1 VNTNL
6 RDAIQARDAAAEITE
21 LAGKIIKLE
30 AAVSKSSP
38 AADELATLRQAAAAA
53 ALEWDGESDL
63 PRVDHKREA
72 QLRDEIESFESSKRS
87 AQEAIK
93 VLADRKGA
101 AHRAH
106 AEANKRAELAAMAQL
121 LTEEGPK
128 LDAAVRETAQA
139 YVNANELRTRFRGF
153 ILEQANRHGDS
164 ELNLRVEHSN
174 ILFETPVGV
183 ADLTD
188 LNARLAQ
195 LLTASEA

>member
-1 VNTNL
+1 
-6 RDAIQARDAAAEITE
+6 
-21 LAGKIIKLE
+21 
-30 AAVSKSSP
+30 
-38 AADELATLRQAAAAA
+38 
-53 ALEWDGESDL
+53 
-63 PRVDHKREA
+63 
-72 QLRDEIESFESSKRS
+72 
-87 AQEAIK
+87 
-93 VLADRKGA
+93 
-101 AHRAH
+101 
-106 AEANKRAELAAMAQL
+106 MAQL

-139 YVNANELRTRFRGF
+139 YVNANELRARFRGF
-153 ILEQANRHGDS
+153 ILEQANRRGDS